1 MAMSWQLLKLG
12 HEETGIHY
20 TILLFLHIV
29 QDFYGK
35 MLIFL
40 NAAATILQWPSQGSF
55 QFLFCF
61 LFYYLSIL
69 S

>member
-1 MAMSWQLLKLG
+1 MAMSSQLLKLG
-12 HEETGIHY
+12 HEERGIHY

-40 NAAATILQWPSQGSF
+40 NAAATILQ
-55 QFLFCF
+55 
-61 LFYYLSIL
+61 
-69 S
+69 